1 MNILLEYGLIANGMA
16 FLYLIL
22 NLIIDKLSPELSLK
36 TNWKIMTAF
45 LAIINLMIYF
55 TMMYL

>member
-22 NLIIDKLSPELSLK
+22 NLVIDKLSPELSMK
-36 TNWKIMTAF
+36 TNWKIITAF
-45 LAIINLMIYF
+45 LAVINLMIYF
-55 TMMYL
+55 TMYI

>member
-22 NLIIDKLSPELSLK
+22 NLVIDKLSPELSMK
-36 TNWKIMTAF
+36 TNWKIITAF
-45 LAIINLMIYF
+45 LAVINLMIYF
-55 TMMYL
+55 TMYL